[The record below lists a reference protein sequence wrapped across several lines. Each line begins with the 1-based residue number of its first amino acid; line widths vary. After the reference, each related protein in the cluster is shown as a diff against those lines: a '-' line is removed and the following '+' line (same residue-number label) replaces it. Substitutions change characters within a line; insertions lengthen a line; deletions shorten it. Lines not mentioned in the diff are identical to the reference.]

1 MSMNYQHIPVLLNE
15 VLGILEPQPNQ
26 NFVDA
31 TLGGAGYTTA
41 LLERTAPKGTV
52 LAIDLDVVALENA
65 RKQLPKDRVILVHG
79 NFREIAHH
87 LTAHKF
93 TEVNGIVADIGLSS
107 FQLDESGR
115 GISFQKHELLDMRFD
130 ISSQDPDARFILNQ
144 HSTAE
149 LAKMFTEYGEE
160 KYSHKIADAIVR
172 SRTQKPLKYT
182 TDLNGIIQ
190 NSLPKPVQH
199 RWQDTARRIY
209 QALRISVNHELA
221 NLERFLP
228 DAFSILPPGGKLV
241 VITFHSL
248 EDRIVKQYFKSLAQG
263 CICPKEFPVCLCG
276 RSPQAEILTKKAIL
290 ASEEELI
297 SNSRAKSAKL
307 RAIKKI

>member
-1 MSMNYQHIPVLLNE
+1 MYTHIPVLLNE
-15 VLGILEPQPNQ
+15 VLDIFEPKPNQ

-41 LLERTAPKGTV
+41 LLERTSPNGKV
-52 LAIDLDVVALENA
+52 LGIDLDEVALANA
-65 RKQLPKDRVILVHG
+65 KKQLPKDRVVLVHG

-87 LTAHKF
+87 LSTHKF
-93 TEVNGIVADIGLSS
+93 TEVDGIVADIGLSS

-130 ISSQDPDARFILNQ
+130 ISSQDPDARFILN
-144 HSTAE
+144 HHTTAE
-149 LAKMFTEYGEE
+149 LAKIFAEYGEE
-160 KYSHKIADAIVR
+160 KYSHKIADAIVK
-172 SRTQKPLKYT
+172 SRPDQAIKHT
-182 TDLNGIIQ
+182 TDLNEIIQ
-190 NSLPKPVQH
+190 RSLPKPVQH

-209 QALRISVNHELA
+209 QALRITVNHELA

-228 DAFSILPPGGKLV
+228 DAFNILPPGGKLV

-248 EDRIVKQYFKSLAQG
+248 EDRIVKQFFKSLAQD
-263 CICPKEFPVCLCG
+263 CICPKEFPVCVCG
-276 RSPQAEILTKKAIL
+276 RDPQAEILTKKAVL

-307 RAIKKI
+307 RAVKKL

>member
-1 MSMNYQHIPVLLNE
+1 MYTHIPVLLNE
-15 VLGILEPQPNQ
+15 VLSILEPEVNQ

-41 LLERTAPKGTV
+41 LLEETAPKGKV
-52 LAIDLDVVALENA
+52 LAIDLDEVALENA
-65 RKQLPKDRVILVHG
+65 RKKLPKDRVILVHG

-87 LTAHKF
+87 LTSHDF
-93 TEVNGIVADIGLSS
+93 TDVQGIVADIGLSS

-130 ISSQDPDARFILNQ
+130 SSSKDPDARFILNQ

-149 LAKMFTEYGEE
+149 LAKIFSDYGEE

-172 SRTQKPLKYT
+172 SRTEQTLKYT
-182 TDLNGIIQ
+182 TDLNEIIQ
-190 NSLPKPVQH
+190 HSLPKPVQH

-209 QALRISVNHELA
+209 QALRISVNHELD

-228 DAFSILPPGGKLV
+228 EAFNILAPGGKLA

-248 EDRIVKQYFKSLAQG
+248 EDRIVKQYFKSLSQG
-263 CICPKEFPVCLCG
+263 CICPKEFPVCVCG

-290 ASEEELI
+290 ASEQELLE
-297 SNSRAKSAKL
+297 NSRAKSAKL
-307 RAIKKI
+307 RAIKKL